1 MRLRIATRSSRLARW
16 QADHVADLLRR
27 VHPGVEVELV
37 PVETTGDLRRDVT
50 IAEIGGK
57 GVFVKQVQVAVL
69 DGRADLAV
77 HSGKD
82 MPAATPD
89 GLTIAAVPERADPR
103 DALVGARLD
112 DLPPGATV
120 ATGSVRRRAQLAWHR
135 PDLTFAELRG
145 NVDTRVKAAERF
157 GAVVLAVAGL
167 ERLGLGAHIAERLP
181 TRMVVP
187 QVAQGALAIE
197 CPVDRTD
204 VRELLAAVEHA
215 PSRRTFDAER
225 AFLTE
230 LGGDCS
236 LPAGAHATLD
246 PAAPSADEADTD
258 AAAAEVHICGFVS
271 SLDGRTT
278 LHAERRGDDPAACGK
293 ALASHLLGDLGGSA
307 LLEHG

>member
-1 MRLRIATRSSRLARW
+1 MRLRIATRGSRLARW
-16 QADHVADLLRR
+16 QADHVADLVRAA
-27 VHPGVEVELV
+27 HPSVEVELV
-37 PVETTGDLRRDVT
+37 AVETTGDLRRDVT

-57 GVFVKQVQVAVL
+57 GVFVKQVQAAVI

-82 MPAATPD
+82 LPAATPD
-89 GLTIAAVPERADPR
+89 ELVIAAVPERADAR
-103 DALVGARLD
+103 DALVGARLA

-135 PDLTFAELRG
+135 PDLVFAELRG
-145 NVDTRVKAAERF
+145 NVDTRVQATDRF

-167 ERLGLGAHIAERLP
+167 ERLGLGDHIAERLP
-181 TRMVVP
+181 PRLVVP

-197 CPVDRTD
+197 CPLARTD
-204 VRELLAAVEHA
+204 VRELLAGIEHG

-246 PAAPSADEADTD
+246 GDGD
-258 AAAAEVHICGFVS
+258 AVTIAGFVS
-271 SLDGRTT
+271 SLDGRTI
-278 LHAERRGDDPAACGK
+278 LHAERVGDEPTACGK
-293 ALASHLLGDLGGSA
+293 ALAGHLLGDLGGSA